1 MGLQEYMAVLETMV
15 DDTRS
20 YFKLGAHDRI
30 ELAAL
35 RDAHRVLCCG
45 REAAATFAGQASALD
60 IPGELPGGLRRV
72 DLQASWANPPASIPA
87 SRAGRYLPNIQQHLP
102 SWTDFESWIESQYD
116 LTSERLRPAR
126 YRAYTTPSTGP
137 LRRFDLTGMKL
148 TENEWEYSLAAA
160 GRMGLLMVA
169 FKTVKRDRV
178 VGDGGWDGDDD
189 EDEDWDKEEE
199 DKEEDREK
207 EEYREEEQEEEH
219 QGENGKKEKGVWARR
234 RGRECVSRR
243 ARPRRSRRPKRK
255 ELGTAW
261 K

>member
-1 MGLQEYMAVLETMV
+1 MAVLETMV

-45 REAAATFAGQASALD
+45 HEAAATFAGRASALD
-60 IPGELPGGLRRV
+60 IPGELRRV

-87 SRAGRYLPNIQQHLP
+87 SRAARYLPNIQQHLP
-102 SWTDFESWIESQYD
+102 SWTDFESWIEGQYD

-199 DKEEDREK
+199 KKDKEEEGKDEENKVEDREK
-207 EEYREEEQEEEH
+207 Q
-219 QGENGKKEKGVWARR
+219 EKGVWARR
-234 RGRECVSRR
+234 RGRGG
-243 ARPRRSRRPKRK
+243 APRRTQPHRERRPKRK